1 MGVCSIPV
9 ISQACSIGTSVAQG
23 VAGDFIQTAATDA
36 ANAANSILQ
45 TLVTAWTQLPVQLG
59 GAQASAATSL
69 IQGDLLGVEVWAGV
83 LGVIVAAARMALF
96 RRGEPFRQAVSGL
109 LNMIVIGGAGV
120 VAINLLAS
128 AGDDLSNY
136 LLSNGFGQANAAF
149 DLGLA
154 AGFAPFLLLILA
166 ILAIVSL
173 LVQVAL
179 IILRS
184 ALLVVLAGVWPVA
197 AAASMT
203 SAGAQWFRRLNGWV
217 VAFLLYKPAAAVCYA
232 AAFELL
238 SGTAGGGTSVMGQIE
253 GVVLI
258 ILATLTLPALLRF
271 VVPLVSSVGGVST
284 GEVLA
289 TGAALAAGAAAV
301 VATAGAAAPA
311 AGAAAGGVAGGG
323 AAAGAAGPSGS
334 ALAGAG
340 GAGGSSFAGAGAPST
355 NGSAAAG
362 VRDAAQ
368 GFGQAAGSASG
379 AAEHGIAGE
388 EPDDG

>member
-1 MGVCSIPV
+1 MAGVCSLPIV
-9 ISQACSIGTSVAQG
+9 GQACTIGSSVAGG
-23 VAGDFIQTAATDA
+23 VADDFIKTAATDA

-45 TLVTAWTQLPVQLG
+45 TLVTAWTAVPTQLG
-59 GAQASAATSL
+59 GAQAGAATSL
-69 IQGDLLGVEVWAGV
+69 IQGDLLGIEVWVGV
-83 LGVIVAAARMALF
+83 LGVIVGAARMALF
-96 RRGEPFRQAVSGL
+96 RRGEPFRQVVSGL

-120 VAINLLAS
+120 VAINLLAT
-128 AGDDLSNY
+128 AGDNFSNY

-154 AGFAPFLLLILA
+154 AVSAPFLLLILS

-184 ALLVVLAGVWPVA
+184 ALLVVLTGVWPVA

-203 SAGAQWFRRLNGWV
+203 SAGAQWFRRLNGWI

-232 AAFELL
+232 AAFQLL
-238 SGTAGGGTSVMGQIE
+238 SGTAGGGTSVIGQIE

-271 VVPLVSSVGGVST
+271 VVPLVSSVGGIST

-311 AGAAAGGVAGGG
+311 AGAAAGGVASGS
-323 AAAGAAGPSGS
+323 AAAAAPSGS
-334 ALAGAG
+334 TLAA
-340 GAGGSSFAGAGAPST
+340 AAAPAT

-368 GFGQAAGSASG
+368 GLGQAARGVTDH
-379 AAEHGIAGE
+379 AEDSIAGE
-388 EPDDG
+388 GQEIG

>member
-1 MGVCSIPV
+1 VAGPCSLAV
-9 ISQACSIGTSVAQG
+9 VSQLCSVGSSVAGG
-23 VAGDFIQTAATDA
+23 VAVDFINTAATDA

-45 TLVTAWTQLPVQLG
+45 TLVTAWTAVPTQLG
-59 GAQASAATSL
+59 GAQAGAATSL
-69 IQGDLLGVEVWAGV
+69 IQGDLLGIEVWVGT

-96 RRGEPFRQAVSGL
+96 RRGEPFRQVVSGL

-120 VAINLLAS
+120 VAINLLATAS
-128 AGDDLSNY
+128 DNFSNY

-154 AGFAPFLLLILA
+154 AVSAPFLLLILS

-184 ALLVVLAGVWPVA
+184 ALLVVLTGVWPVA

-203 SAGAQWFRRLNGWV
+203 SAGAQWFRRLNGWI

-232 AAFELL
+232 AAFQLL
-238 SGTAGGGTSVMGQIE
+238 SGTAGGGTSVIGQIE
-253 GVVLI
+253 GVVLL

-271 VVPLVSSVGGVST
+271 VVPLVSSVGGIST
-284 GEVLA
+284 GEVLG

-301 VATAGAAAPA
+301 AATAGAAAPA
-311 AGAAAGGVAGGG
+311 AGAAAGMASGS
-323 AAAGAAGPSGS
+323 AAAAAPSGS
-334 ALAGAG
+334 ALAA
-340 GAGGSSFAGAGAPST
+340 AAAPAPS
-355 NGSAAAG
+355 GSTAAG
-362 VRDAAQ
+362 MRDAAQ
-368 GFGQAAGSASG
+368 GLGQAARGVTDH
-379 AAEHGIAGE
+379 AEDSIAGE
-388 EPDDG
+388 GQEIG